1 LRHFKAVTGPF
12 LLSGTSGTAERDE
25 EITMLEALNRSLFL
39 WINATPD
46 TPAWLIS
53 LATLVARDLIT
64 IVPVLIVALWLW
76 GPRSQV
82 GSQRRLVLKTAIA
95 LACALT
101 VSWLIGSLYPHPRPF
116 VIGLGHQFLAHD
128 ATESYPSNH
137 GTIIFT
143 FAIAFFCWHRAWS
156 GVVLL
161 AAGLAI
167 AWSRIFLGVHWP
179 MDMLGGLL
187 LGMLSCLVAQV
198 TWHFCGQRLLHNIS
212 SLYRLLFAFPIRK
225 GWVRE

>member
-1 LRHFKAVTGPF
+1 
-12 LLSGTSGTAERDE
+12 
-25 EITMLEALNRSLFL
+25 MLEALNRTLFL
-39 WINATPD
+39 WINATPE

-53 LATLVARDLIT
+53 LATFVARDLIT

-76 GPRSQV
+76 GPVNQV
-82 GSQRRLVLKTAIA
+82 GSQRQLVLKTAIA
-95 LACALT
+95 LALALT
-101 VSWLIGSLYPHPRPF
+101 LSWLIGSLYPHPRPF

-161 AAGLAI
+161 AVGAAI
-167 AWSRIFLGVHWP
+167 AWSRVFLGVHWP

-187 LGMLSCLVAQV
+187 LGMLSCLTAQAA
-198 TWHFCGQRLLHNIS
+198 WHFCGRRLLHNIS
-212 SLYRLLFAFPIRK
+212 SLYRFLFAFPIRK